1 MSDNGDSAISFFAGF
16 LFGGIVGAGVAL
28 LLAPQSGIETREQL
42 QSKGIELK
50 GRAEEYASVAQE
62 RAADVEARSR
72 VVLTEQKARLGQAVA
87 EGKAAAAKT
96 KKELEAKLSA
106 AKSGASSVV
115 QG

>member
-1 MSDNGDSAISFFAGF
+1 MSDSGDSAISFFAGF

-28 LLAPQSGIETREQL
+28 LLAPQSGPETRDQL
-42 QSKGIELK
+42 KSKGIELR

-62 RAADVEARSR
+62 RAADVEARGR

-87 EGKAAAAKT
+87 EGKAAAART
-96 KKELEAKLSA
+96 KKELEAKLAA
-106 AKSGASSVV
+106 AKAGAGATE